1 MNEFDRL
8 AQGIGGR
15 TKNQTNNIIF
25 IDKKDVP
32 NNWFKDYTYGKFVCV
47 VCPQKSESNQT
58 RLTVGDNRI
67 NYPGE
72 VGTLTADMV
81 LVKFLL
87 NSVVSTKGAKFMRI
101 NISNFYLNTPLP
113 RFDYLK
119 LKLSDIPQEVID
131 EYKLNEKATQE

>member
-15 TKNQTNNIIF
+15 TKNQTNTIIF

-131 EYKLNEKATQE
+131 EYKLNEKANEE

>member
-15 TKNQTNNIIF
+15 TKNSTNTIIF

-131 EYKLNEKATQE
+131 EYKLNEKATKE

>member
-15 TKNQTNNIIF
+15 TKNSTNTIIF

-131 EYKLNEKATQE
+131 EYKLNEKANEE

>member
-15 TKNQTNNIIF
+15 TKNQTNTIIF

-119 LKLSDIPQEVID
+119 LKLSDIQQEVID
-131 EYKLNEKATQE
+131 EYKLNEKANEE

>member
-131 EYKLNEKATQE
+131 EYKLNEKANEE

>member
-8 AQGIGGR
+8 VQGIGGR
-15 TKNQTNNIIF
+15 TKNSTNTIIF

-131 EYKLNEKATQE
+131 EYKLNEKANEE